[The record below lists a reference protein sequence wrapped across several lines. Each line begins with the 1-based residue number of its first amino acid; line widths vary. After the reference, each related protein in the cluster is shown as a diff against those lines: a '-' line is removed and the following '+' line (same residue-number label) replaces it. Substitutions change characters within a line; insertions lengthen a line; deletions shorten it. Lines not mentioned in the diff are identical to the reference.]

1 MCLKSDLG
9 VKTIHFTETHFHFV
23 MSLCKCQAFSKKWI
37 KSLRRKKT
45 NSRNTHLFHKCIKKS
60 IKMSHQT
67 CKWGKST
74 LSHIPFI
81 TWQHAAWITSVSCRG
96 VSDMVVFGFFFCHGW
111 FWIMASCGQH
121 VNITEGKGGWKR
133 ETGLQSW
140 SRVLAVW
147 LFQAVYKH
155 SLFKRL
161 LIATLIFHLLYL

>member
-81 TWQHAAWITSVSCRG
+81 TWQHAARITSVSCRG
-96 VSDMVVFGFFFCHGW
+96 VSDMVVFFFLSWLILDHGILRAACEHHW
-111 FWIMASCGQH
+111 RKGRMKERDR
-121 VNITEGKGGWKR
+121 ITELIKD
-133 ETGLQSW
+133 
-140 SRVLAVW
+140 SRCLT
-147 LFQAVYKH
+147 FSSCIQA
-155 SLFKRL
+155 LPL
-161 LIATLIFHLLYL
+161 